1 MAHQHT
7 TKSSTTC
14 IATRRTPKL
23 QHKLQHRVALFD
35 VGATVNPLTID
46 IRAHNPMAEPDSTET
61 SLETLKG
68 LVSDLELLL
77 SADADELKALDELKR
92 LRQDIRAVATG
103 READARRVIQGSLPA
118 CEDFLH
124 V

>member
-1 MAHQHT
+1 M
-7 TKSSTTC
+7 
-14 IATRRTPKL
+14 